1 MADHDLAGRPGEEGP
16 LVDVEALRAAYRD
29 DVPDVTDPA
38 QRVAF
43 GTSGH
48 RGSALTRSFNDAHVA
63 AMTQAVV
70 EFRRAA
76 GTDGPLFLGGD
87 PHALSPPAWF
97 TTVEVLVANGV
108 DVRVEQG
115 FTPTPAI
122 SHAIITH
129 NRGGGPEADGLVITP
144 SHNPPEDGGYKYNG
158 PDGGPA
164 AGSATSAI
172 EARAN
177 ELLAAGNEGVLRVG
191 RDEAMG
197 GVTMHDIRGGYV
209 DDLPAVVDL
218 DAIRDAGVRIG
229 VDPLG
234 GAAVAYW
241 QAVADRHDLDL
252 EVVDET
258 VDPTF
263 RFMHRDWDGKIRMDC
278 SSPHAMQG
286 LIALKDRFDVA
297 CGNDTDADRHGIV
310 TPGSGLLNPNRYLA
324 VVIDHLL
331 SHRADWP
338 TGAGVGKTLVSSSV
352 IDRVV
357 AHHDRRLV
365 EVPVGFKWFVDGLA
379 DGSLVFGGEESAGA
393 SLLRRDGSTWTTDK
407 DGIALCLL
415 AAEITAVT
423 GSDPGQH
430 DERLAEQFGRPSYR
444 RVDAPATAAQKAAL
458 KELSPDMVTAD
469 ELAGDPITAKLTA
482 APGNGAA
489 IGGLKVTTDHGWFAA
504 RPSGTEDV
512 YKVYAESFRDEDH
525 LDAIIEQAQALVAR
539 AIG

>member
-1 MADHDLAGRPGEEGP
+1 MGTEDLAGRPGEEGP
-16 LVDVEALRAAYRD
+16 LVDVDALLAAYRD
-29 DVPDVTDPA
+29 DPDPSDPA
-38 QRVAF
+38 QQVSF

-70 EFRRAA
+70 EFRREA

-87 PHALSPPAWF
+87 THALSPPAWF
-97 TTVEVLVANGV
+97 TTVQVLVANGV
-108 DVRVEQG
+108 DVRVEEG
-115 FTPTPAI
+115 HTPTPAI
-122 SHAIITH
+122 SHAIITA
-129 NRGGGPEADGLVITP
+129 NRSGGPTADGLVITP

-164 AGSATSAI
+164 PATATSWI
-172 EARAN
+172 ETRAN
-177 ELLAAGNEGVLRVG
+177 ELLSRDNEGVQRVG
-191 RDEAMG
+191 QDQAMA
-197 GVTMHDIRGGYV
+197 GVTKHDMRGAYV
-209 DDLPAVVDL
+209 ADLPSVVDI
-218 DAIRDAGVRIG
+218 DAIRRAEVHIG

-241 QAVADRHDLDL
+241 QAVAERHDLDL
-252 EVVDET
+252 QVVNDQ

-263 RFMHRDWDGKIRMDC
+263 RFMHRDWDGRIRMDC

-310 TPGSGLLNPNRYLA
+310 TPGAGLLNPNRYLA

-331 SHRADWP
+331 THRPDWP
-338 TGAGVGKTLVSSSV
+338 TTAGVGKTLVSSSV

-357 AHHDRRLV
+357 AFRDRHLV

-407 DGIALCLL
+407 DGLALCLL

-423 GSDPGQH
+423 GDDPGVH
-430 DERLAEQFGRPSYR
+430 DQRLAERFGAPSYK
-444 RVDAPATAAQKAAL
+444 RVDAPATPAEKAAL
-458 KELSPDMVTAD
+458 KQLSPDMVTAD
-469 ELAGDPITAKLTA
+469 ELAGDAITAKLTE

>member
-1 MADHDLAGRPGEEGP
+1 MTDRDLAGRPGEEGP
-16 LVDVEALRAAYRD
+16 LVDVDALLAAYRD
-29 DVPDVTDPA
+29 DPDPSDPA

-48 RGSALTRSFNDAHVA
+48 RGSALTGSFNDAHVA

-70 EFRRAA
+70 EFRREA

-87 PHALSPPAWF
+87 THALSPPAWF
-97 TTVEVLVANGV
+97 TTVQVLVANGV
-108 DVRVEQG
+108 DVRVEEG
-115 FTPTPAI
+115 HTPTPAI
-122 SHAIITH
+122 SHAIITA
-129 NRGGGPEADGLVITP
+129 NRAGGPTADGLVITP

-164 AGSATSAI
+164 PAAATAWI

-177 ELLAAGNEGVLRVG
+177 DLLAQDNEDVARVG
-191 RDEAMG
+191 QDEAMA
-197 GVTMHDIRGGYV
+197 GVTVHDMQGAYV
-209 DDLPAVVDL
+209 DDLVHVVDVE
-218 DAIRDAGVRIG
+218 AIRRAGVRIG

-252 EVVDET
+252 TVVNDT

-263 RFMHRDWDGKIRMDC
+263 RFMHRDWDGRIRMDC

-286 LIALKDRFDVA
+286 LIALKDQYDVA

-331 SHRADWP
+331 SHRDGWPAD
-338 TGAGVGKTLVSSSV
+338 AGVGKTLVSSSV

-357 AHHDRRLV
+357 AAHDRALV

-379 DGSLVFGGEESAGA
+379 AGSLVFGGEESAGA
-393 SLLRRDGSTWTTDK
+393 SLLRRDGTTWTTDK

-415 AAEITAVT
+415 AAEIAAVT
-423 GSDPGQH
+423 GDDPGVH
-430 DERLAEQFGRPSYR
+430 DQRLAERFGAPSYR
-444 RVDAPATAAQKAAL
+444 RVDAPATASEKAAL
-458 KELSPDMVTAD
+458 AQLSPDMVTAD
-469 ELAGDPITAKLTA
+469 ELAGDPITATLTA

-489 IGGLKVTTDHGWFAA
+489 IGGLKVTTNHGWFAA

-512 YKVYAESFRDEDH
+512 YKVYAESFRDEAH

-539 AIG
+539 AIA